1 MERVT
6 LPAIMVQ
13 KEDGYLATI
22 DNLKLMGKGTTVK
35 EAQDDLVEKFMSWV
49 QSCEGQGSLETVLSE
64 AGFDG
69 VDEATELEL
78 EFAE

>member
-6 LPAIMVQ
+6 LPATIAQ
-13 KEDGYLATI
+13 KEEVYLATI
-22 DNLKLMGKGTTVK
+22 DKLNLVGKGTTVK

-49 QSCEGQGSLETVLSE
+49 QNCEGQGSLEKALSE

-69 VDEATELEL
+69 VDQKTELAL
-78 EFAE
+78 EFLK